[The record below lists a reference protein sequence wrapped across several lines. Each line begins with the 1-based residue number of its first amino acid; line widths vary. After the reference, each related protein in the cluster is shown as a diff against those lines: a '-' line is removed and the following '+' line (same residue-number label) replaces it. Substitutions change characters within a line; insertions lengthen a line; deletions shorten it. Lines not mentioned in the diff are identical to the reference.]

1 MSPSQ
6 WERATVQVS
15 PGLRDLEAEDLESK
29 GAFMEGHRGQHTP
42 PTESSELRL
51 QGGGSPSVTYTPVS
65 GAAGTPLAAPVWR
78 PIAAPQ
84 LVSPLGS
91 GSALPL
97 AFPTAGYV
105 GRRLHGHSAV
115 PRGAG
120 SGRAGRSPCP
130 VLPAWQAEGLWQGLH
145 RLPGHLQPRGG
156 SPPSRGGPGEAVP
169 GPVCGV
175 RRYQAALLLNFSRG
189 KADLIW
195 TGLPPRWRLP
205 SQLLVVLWTPR
216 PEGGLG
222 PQLAAPLCRSHPS
235 ARDRELPPD
244 LMEGPSKAH
253 GSR

>member
-1 MSPSQ
+1 MPGWPGHRGRLRASPSQ

-15 PGLRDLEAEDLESK
+15 PWVLDLEAEDLESK

-105 GRRLHGHSAV
+105 GRRPARAQHRP
-115 PRGAG
+115 PRGWL
-120 SGRAGRSPCP
+120 RAGRKVSTAH
-130 VLPAWQAEGLWQGLH
+130 PACVA
-145 RLPGHLQPRGG
+145 GG
-156 SPPSRGGPGEAVP
+156 GATAGPPPAP
-169 GPVCGV
+169 
-175 RRYQAALLLNFSRG
+175 
-189 KADLIW
+189 
-195 TGLPPRWRLP
+195 
-205 SQLLVVLWTPR
+205 WTPAASGR
-216 PEGGLG
+216 VTALQGG
-222 PQLAAPLCRSHPS
+222 
-235 ARDRELPPD
+235 AR
-244 LMEGPSKAH
+244 
-253 GSR
+253 